1 MRKATLC
8 LLLFAVLALPSCAT
22 THAVRW
28 TYGMDSIYD
37 KPTRLAEDTGVRS
50 VVGLPLIVG
59 SVAAD
64 AFTWPFQLI
73 FGVWP
78 MWGRASQHMKPS
90 ASL

>member
-1 MRKATLC
+1 MRKISLC
-8 LLLFAVLALPSCAT
+8 LPLLAALALPSCAT
-22 THAVRW
+22 TNAVRW

-37 KPTRLAEDTGVRS
+37 KPTKLAEETGMRS

-64 AFTWPFQLI
+64 AVTWPFQLI

-78 MWGRASQHMKPS
+78 MWGKASQHLKPQ
-90 ASL
+90 ASS